1 MPDTFEEPTQ
11 AAELAV
17 FERKSLSLDAAAAAG
32 LPGRFES
39 FCMGGLRASMTT
51 ADQYGFLNAIEG
63 VTDQSVE
70 FLPDVLRRFPD
81 PRQPAIVAT
90 FPSLELIDWL
100 LDEGYEPAPARP
112 ITYLRPGH
120 DFSMAK
126 MSAERWQIREVST
139 KGETMAFLDL
149 LEAGYAETSDVGAL
163 IRAEH
168 ALPIIRGFIASR
180 NDQPLAAA
188 AMSLHAT
195 GAVIGGACTL
205 PTARG
210 TGAQRALLAHRLQ
223 LVETLGMP
231 LAAATAASGTPSIRT
246 LTKLGFTIVERT
258 AWRFNR

>member
-1 MPDTFEEPTQ
+1 MPDAFEEFVE

-17 FERKSLSLDAAAAAG
+17 FARKKASLDAAADAG

-39 FCMGGLRASMTT
+39 FHMGGLRASMAT

-63 VTDQSVE
+63 VTDQSVAV
-70 FLPDVLRRFPD
+70 LPDVLRRFPD
-81 PRQPAIVAT
+81 PRRPAIVAA
-90 FPSLELIDWL
+90 FPSPELIDWL
-100 LDEGYEPAPARP
+100 LVAGYKPAPARP
-112 ITYLRPGH
+112 LTYLRPGT
-120 DFSMAK
+120 DFPTAE
-126 MSAERWQIREVST
+126 MSAEKWQIREVST
-139 KGETMAFLDL
+139 KEETMVFLDL
-149 LEAGYAETSDVGAL
+149 LDAGYAATREVGAL

-195 GAVIGGACTL
+195 GAVIGGASTL

-210 TGAQRALLAHRLQ
+210 TGAQSALLAHRLR
-223 LVETLGMP
+223 LVETLGVP
-231 LAAATAASGTPSIRT
+231 LATATAASGTPSIRN
-246 LTKLGFTIVERT
+246 LAKLGFTIIERT